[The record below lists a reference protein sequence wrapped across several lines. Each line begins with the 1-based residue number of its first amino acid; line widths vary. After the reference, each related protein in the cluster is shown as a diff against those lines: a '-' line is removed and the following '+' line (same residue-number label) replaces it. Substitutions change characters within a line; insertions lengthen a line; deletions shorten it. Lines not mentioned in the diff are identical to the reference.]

1 MGNRHWSCGP
11 RGRIDIDIP
20 AALFAMRGGRS
31 GSWGPFH
38 FEFDDEGRSFS
49 GGPGGP
55 GGRSR
60 GRRRTQLGAEDMR
73 LLLLFLIGEKPRHG
87 YDLIKAVE
95 TLSDGQYV
103 PSAGVVYPTLTM
115 LVDLG
120 HIAELPEEG
129 ARKTYQ
135 ITDDGRAFLEE
146 QGAAMSDLLE
156 RMDGMGSAGRGAADS
171 PQLGRAVK
179 NLMTA
184 LSHRFGRDGLDEELL
199 HEITAIL
206 DEAAQRI
213 ERVK

>member
-1 MGNRHWSCGP
+1 MGHRHWGCGP
-11 RGRIDIDIP
+11 RGRIDINLP
-20 AALFAMRGGRS
+20 EALFAMRGGRS

-38 FEFDDEGRSFS
+38 FEFDEDGL
-49 GGPGGP
+49 GGP

-87 YDLIKAVE
+87 YDLIRAVE
-95 TLSDGQYV
+95 TLSDGNYV

-115 LVDLG
+115 LVDMG
-120 HIAELPEEG
+120 HIEELPGEG

-135 ITDDGRAFLEE
+135 ITDEGRAFLEE
-146 QGAAMSDLLE
+146 QGSSMTDVLE
-156 RMDGMGSAGRGAADS
+156 RIDGMGSGRRHAPGS
-171 PQLGRAVK
+171 PQIGRAVK
-179 NLMTA
+179 NLMSA
-184 LSHRFGRDGLDEELL
+184 LSHRIGRDGLDDELL
-199 HEITAIL
+199 HEVTAIL

>member
-1 MGNRHWSCGP
+1 MGNRHWGCGP

-20 AALFAMRGGRS
+20 AALFAMRGGRG

-38 FEFDDEGRSFS
+38 FEFDDDGR
-49 GGPGGP
+49 GGP

-115 LVDLG
+115 LVDMG
-120 HIAELPEEG
+120 HIEELPEEG

-146 QGAAMSDLLE
+146 QGEAMSDLLV
-156 RMDGMGSAGRGAADS
+156 RMEGMGSGSRSATDS

-184 LSHRFGRDGLDEELL
+184 LSHRFGRDGLDDELL

-206 DEAAQRI
+206 DDAAQRI